1 MKIISE
7 TSLDRFDAWS
17 GGRDTLNTLIE
28 KDLCDQLETMLE
40 NDIFFDGCTDTE
52 LNDLLWFERDTIAE
66 LLGFSD
72 WDELENGSEEDE
84 EDEDEEE
91 IEIDMELLEAH
102 VEAVAKFMDYCNSAD
117 CSNCP
122 FRCCDTNNDCE
133 NAYNKMLEGK
143 SWFDAMT
150 EYMNKF
156 KEEI

>member
-7 TSLDRFDAWS
+7 TSLDRFEAWS

-28 KDLCDQLETMLE
+28 KDLCDTLEAHIE
-40 NDIFFDGCTDTE
+40 NDIFINGSTDTE
-52 LNDLLWFERDTIAE
+52 LNDFLWFERDFIAE
-66 LLGFSD
+66 LLGFRD
-72 WDELENGSEEDE
+72 WEDLENDGDE

-122 FRCCDTNNDCE
+122 FRCCNTNNDCE

-150 EYMNKF
+150 EYM
-156 KEEI
+156 KEGI